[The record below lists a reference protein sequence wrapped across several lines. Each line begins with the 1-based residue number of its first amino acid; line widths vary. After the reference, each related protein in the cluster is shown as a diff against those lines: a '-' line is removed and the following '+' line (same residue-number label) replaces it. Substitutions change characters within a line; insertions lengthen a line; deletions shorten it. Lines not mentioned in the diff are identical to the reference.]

1 MDVLDSIHNWI
12 INLEYHDKH
21 RTIISQI
28 KIQGSPVLH
37 TLLFEYWT
45 SYHNFGPLNFY
56 SSTRYEWAHRLSK
69 KYPCGLRTKT
79 TLDQKKTRMTYFIL
93 AADDHEDFIEQMNLP
108 STVTSSHNSLMDF
121 TLLIFTS

>member
-1 MDVLDSIHNWI
+1 MLLEDCLTKILKTAKGTLSDLLPMDVLDSIHNWI

-79 TLDQKKTRMTYFIL
+79 TLDQK
-93 AADDHEDFIEQMNLP
+93 
-108 STVTSSHNSLMDF
+108 
-121 TLLIFTS
+121 